1 MSNRI
6 SVQSPAR
13 LALLLGLSL
22 IMSACTNMSET
33 EKRTL
38 GGTGI
43 GAASGALIGELA
55 TGQPLHGAAIGA
67 AAGAVGG
74 WLYDRHERTQQ

>member
-1 MSNRI
+1 MKSPIVSTGTARLFVTMALATCLSACSGMSN
-6 SVQSPAR
+6 
-13 LALLLGLSL
+13 
-22 IMSACTNMSET
+22 T

-38 GGTGI
+38 GGAGI
-43 GAASGALIGELA
+43 GAAGGALIGELA

-74 WLYDRHERTQQ
+74 WLYDRHQSAQ

>member
-1 MSNRI
+1 MSN
-6 SVQSPAR
+6 
-13 LALLLGLSL
+13 
-22 IMSACTNMSET
+22 T

-43 GAASGALIGELA
+43 GAVSGALIGELA
-55 TGQPLHGAAIGA
+55 TGQPLHGAVIGA

-74 WLYDRHERTQQ
+74 WLYDRHKNGE

>member
-1 MSNRI
+1 MKTAPRYLMVAVLASSLGACSSMSD
-6 SVQSPAR
+6 
-13 LALLLGLSL
+13 
-22 IMSACTNMSET
+22 T

-38 GGTGI
+38 GGAGI

-67 AAGAVGG
+67 AVGATSG
-74 WLYDRHERTQQ
+74 WLYDRHKRGE

>member
-1 MSNRI
+1 MTNTKKS
-6 SVQSPAR
+6 
-13 LALLLGLSL
+13 LLIVLMGLSL
-22 IMSACTNMSET
+22 GACSSMSTT

-38 GGTGI
+38 TGAGI
-43 GAASGALIGELA
+43 GAAGGALLGELA

-74 WLYDRHERTQQ
+74 WLFDRHEKQ